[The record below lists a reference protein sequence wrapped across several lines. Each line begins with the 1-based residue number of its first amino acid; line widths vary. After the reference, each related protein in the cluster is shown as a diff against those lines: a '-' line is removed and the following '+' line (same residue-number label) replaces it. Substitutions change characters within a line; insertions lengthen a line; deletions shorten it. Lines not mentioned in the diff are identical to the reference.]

1 MFNAD
6 FRLQHKT
13 LFDILYFAGF
23 LALIIVGA
31 IFINAFI
38 FRSFN
43 VVGPSMENTLHQ
55 DDRLIV
61 NKLPATWAHL
71 QGKQY
76 LPDRG
81 QVIVFSNPLF
91 TAMGSDEFIVKRV
104 MGLPGERVV
113 VHDGA
118 VTIFNKQNPKGFNPD
133 KSLQGPKSPTDG
145 DVDITV
151 PKDEIFVMG
160 DNRNGGHSL
169 DSRNGLSTIPLKDIE
184 GTVAIRLFPFDKIRT
199 F

>member
-1 MFNAD
+1 MFSSD

-13 LFDILYFAGF
+13 LFDIIYFAGF

-31 IFINAFI
+31 MFINAFV
-38 FRSFN
+38 FRTFN
-43 VVGPSMENTLHQ
+43 VVGPSMENTLHEG
-55 DDRLIV
+55 DRLVV
-61 NKLPATWAHL
+61 NKVLATFAHL
-71 QGKQY
+71 QGKQF

-91 TAMGSDEFIVKRV
+91 DTMRADEFIVKRV

-113 VHDGA
+113 VHDGV
-118 VTIFNKQNPKGFNPD
+118 VTIYNKQNPKGFNPD
-133 KSLQGPKSPTDG
+133 KTLQGPKSPTEG
-145 DVDITV
+145 DVDVTV
-151 PKDEIFVMG
+151 PADELFVMG
-160 DNRNGGHSL
+160 DNRNGNHSL

-184 GTVAIRLFPFDKIRT
+184 GTVAIRLFPFDKVRL